1 MEWVTR
7 RDVDLA
13 RKVSEI
19 AVEQAVSADPRSI
32 TAIELGLDAA
42 RMAQMWVALLTGGID
57 ARGRGTVGD
66 DVRDATGR
74 VPILCFQETDE
85 HATPRQRFS
94 LDVWVG
100 PGSPTSGSLRR
111 RRRRDDRG
119 RQPGALLPGHRRP
132 GRQQGVPVHVASS
145 GVMPIAA
152 HGSSGET
159 RSDPRL
165 SRMSGCGRDG

>member
-1 MEWVTR
+1 M
-7 RDVDLA
+7 
-13 RKVSEI
+13 
-19 AVEQAVSADPRSI
+19 SADPGSI

-57 ARGRGTVGD
+57 ARGRGTIGD

-100 PGSPTSGSLRR
+100 PGVADQRIAAPSPQAGRSWTTARRPPTRSSPTRTATRR
-111 RRRRDDRG
+111 ACARRFQRRG
-119 RQPGALLPGHRRP
+119 RLDKFQPPTAI
-132 GRQQGVPVHVASS
+132 Q
-145 GVMPIAA
+145 
-152 HGSSGET
+152 
-159 RSDPRL
+159 RL
-165 SRMSGCGRDG
+165 